1 MAKYDAVDR
10 LMKMAT
16 EETPAAKGAGR
27 GRPMVA
33 PPDAERDAEGVLEA
47 KIVAREPVAT
57 GVVITPPAPPMPPA
71 DDPASSSLDRG
82 RQLLGALR
90 PFLPAVG
97 SALRLVDHGAVQAV
111 ARLLPMLGNLGGS
124 APQASPVDARDR
136 MAEALAASEKRYT
149 AMGAELNEYK
159 GRVEGVEEGQ
169 RRLRELLERSVAEQ
183 GSLTHTLHQLA
194 DRSRLLSATVI
205 ILVMLVVAELVL
217 LTITLHR

>member
-16 EETPAAKGAGR
+16 DETPNAKSAGR
-27 GRPMVA
+27 GG
-33 PPDAERDAEGVLEA
+33 ERDAEAVLEA
-47 KIVAREPVAT
+47 KVAARERMPAGAVAT
-57 GVVITPPAPPMPPA
+57 PAALPTPTEPEV
-71 DDPASSSLDRG
+71 SSVERG
-82 RQLLGALR
+82 RQLLGAIR

-111 ARLLPMLGNLGGS
+111 ARLLPMLGNLGATAGPP
-124 APQASPVDARDR
+124 ATQAALSGNSERTAD
-136 MAEALAASEKRYT
+136 ALAASEKHY
-149 AMGAELNEYK
+149 ASLAAELREYK
-159 GRVEGVEEGQ
+159 ARVEAIEEGQ

-194 DRSRLLSATVI
+194 DRSRLLSATVL

-217 LTITLHR
+217 LAITLHR